1 MMNITIL
8 QVTISCDARIESI
21 LLDVNG
27 KKNHRVFV
35 VIVTRIDRILNDG
48 LQIKRQDGIGGF
60 RLFCFYQPI
69 NAIYQIESHSFVVPP
84 PALL

>member
-21 LLDVNG
+21 LLDVNE

-60 RLFCFYQPI
+60 RLFLFLPTNQRHKP
-69 NAIYQIESHSFVVPP
+69 V
-84 PALL
+84 